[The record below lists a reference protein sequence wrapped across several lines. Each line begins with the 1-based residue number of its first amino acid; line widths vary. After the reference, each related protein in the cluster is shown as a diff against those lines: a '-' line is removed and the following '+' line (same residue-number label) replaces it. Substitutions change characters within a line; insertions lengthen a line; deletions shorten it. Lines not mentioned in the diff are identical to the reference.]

1 MLQDKHVVGIDGCK
15 AGWMAIDVING
26 QWSFGRFPDIE
37 SLFAAYKNA
46 TTFLI
51 DMPIGLIDQGPVGRA
66 CDTLARRLL
75 SPYRHASIFT
85 PPCRA
90 ALYTAPSEASAINFQ
105 YTGKKLSQQSIN
117 IIPKIRELDTF
128 LLQQTPAIQARFIE
142 AHPELIFSG
151 LNKKKPLQASKKT
164 KEGIAKRLALVAQY
178 FPIVKNL
185 YANILES
192 TLRKEVL
199 ADDIIDALGLA
210 VAGVL
215 AQQFPGDW
223 EQIPFPLVYDNEGL
237 PMRLGYYAV
246 K

>member
-1 MLQDKHVVGIDGCK
+1 MGIDGCK
-15 AGWMAIDVING
+15 AGWIAINVVNS
-26 QWSFGRFPDIE
+26 QWNYGLYPDIQ
-37 SLFAAYKNA
+37 SLFAAYENT

-51 DMPIGLIDQGPVGRA
+51 DMPIGLIDSGQVGRT

-75 SPYRHASIFT
+75 SPFRHASIFT

-90 ALYTAPSEASAINFQ
+90 ALYAAPSEASAINFQ
-105 YTGKKLSQQSIN
+105 HTGKKLSLQSIN

-128 LLQQTPAIQARFIE
+128 LLQQAPAIQARFIE
-142 AHPELIFSG
+142 AHPELIFCG
-151 LNKKKPLQASKKT
+151 LNKTQSLQASKKT

-178 FPIVKNL
+178 FPVVNKL
-185 YANILES
+185 YANILEN
-192 TLRKEVL
+192 TRRKTVL
-199 ADDIIDALGLA
+199 ADDIVDALGLA

-215 AQQFPGDW
+215 AQQSPENW
-223 EQIPFPLVYDNEGL
+223 EQIPFPLIYDSKGL